1 MSELLHSP
9 FFGLMLTT
17 AAYAAGVKI
26 QKKTG
31 LVICNGLVL
40 AALMII
46 AVLLVF
52 GIPYEAYNAGGSLV
66 NLMLSPATVCFAVT
80 IYRRLEILKKN
91 LLPVLVGCVAG
102 AAASVTSV
110 WLLSRL
116 FGLDRALMIS
126 LLPKSVTTP
135 IATALSQSNGGIV
148 AITAASVIFTGI
160 LGNLAAPLMVR
171 LLRVKNPVEAGLGIG
186 ACSHAVGT
194 AKAMELG
201 ATEGALSSVAIGLCG
216 IVTTILAL
224 LFPLLP

>member
-1 MSELLHSP
+1 
-9 FFGLMLTT
+9 MLTT

-52 GIPYEAYNAGGSLV
+52 GIPYAAYNAGGSLV

-116 FGLDRALMIS
+116 FGLDRTLMIS

-171 LLRVKNPVEAGLGIG
+171 LLRVKNQVEAGLGIG

>member
-1 MSELLHSP
+1 MNELLYAP

-40 AALMII
+40 ATLMII
-46 AVLLVF
+46 SVLLVF
-52 GIPYEAYNAGGSLV
+52 DIPYEAYSAGGSLV

-80 IYRRLEILKKN
+80 IYRKLEILKKN

-102 AAASVTSV
+102 AVASVASV
-110 WLLSRL
+110 WALSRL
-116 FGLDRALMIS
+116 FGLDRALMMS

-135 IATALSQSNGGIV
+135 IATALAQSNGGII

-160 LGNLAAPLMVR
+160 LGNLSAPLMVR

-186 ACSHAVGT
+186 ACSHAIGT

-216 IVTTILAL
+216 IVTTLLAL